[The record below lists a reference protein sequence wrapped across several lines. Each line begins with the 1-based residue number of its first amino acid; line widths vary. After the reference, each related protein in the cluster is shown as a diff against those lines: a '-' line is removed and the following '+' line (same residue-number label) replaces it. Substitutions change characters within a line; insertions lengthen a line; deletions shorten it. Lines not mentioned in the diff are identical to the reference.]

1 MDSDHPHP
9 SASRPCCAHL
19 AGGRLGHPRPF
30 AGGCFSSRADRAR
43 SAGGCFS
50 YRADAARAA
59 ATLAGTDTDR
69 ATFGATAARTT
80 ATLHVAS
87 WAALAADLG
96 ATTDTTA
103 PEPTPG
109 DSTAALALAD
119 LGATTDGT
127 APEHSPVGSTA
138 GGRSSTLAGPN
149 VTGDCFSCR
158 GGRFLD
164 RRLARLV
171 HTHAGCPCF
180 ECSGL
185 VGGAAGAAADA
196 TAADAAA
203 VSRPARDGGATVDHA
218 SVGGEPGGQ
227 AVGGAWGC

>member
-1 MDSDHPHP
+1 MDSGHPHP

-59 ATLAGTDTDR
+59 AT
-69 ATFGATAARTT
+69 FGATAARTT

-96 ATTDTTA
+96 ATTDNTA
-103 PEPTPG
+103 PEPTPE
-109 DSTAALALAD
+109 DFTAALA

-138 GGRSSTLAGPN
+138 GGRSSTLAGP
-149 VTGDCFSCR
+149 
-158 GGRFLD
+158 
-164 RRLARLV
+164 
-171 HTHAGCPCF
+171 
-180 ECSGL
+180 
-185 VGGAAGAAADA
+185 
-196 TAADAAA
+196 
-203 VSRPARDGGATVDHA
+203 
-218 SVGGEPGGQ
+218 
-227 AVGGAWGC
+227 